1 MRALKP
7 SIVNTSKSPREKP
20 NVAISPPSLRDSA
33 ALDPLV
39 PHDTLLPV
47 AAVEMFVLEPAQV
60 HTLEASHIDVDAVGI
75 GARNIERCNAA
86 IRAEEML
93 GDFRVEG
100 VGHDVIGRC
109 DQPERGPLNDPV
121 EVALLRAN
129 RAVAFRDALELALHF
144 EADAST
150 VASAAVGSFVW
161 FFSHERSFN
170 AALAARK
177 PGWRTKLRCRLYNL
191 ERVNLPG
198 YNFASS
204 KNR

>member
-7 SIVNTSKSPREKP
+7 SIANTSKSRRKNP
-20 NVAISPPSLRDSA
+20 NVAISPASLCDPP
-33 ALDPLV
+33 ALEPLV
-39 PHDTLLPV
+39 PRDALLPV
-47 AAVEMFVLEPAQV
+47 ASVEMVVLEPAQV
-60 HTLEASHIDVDAVGI
+60 HTLEASHIDVDTVGI
-75 GARNIERCNAA
+75 GARNIERCDPA

-93 GDFRVEG
+93 RDFRVEG
-100 VGHDVIGRC
+100 VGRDVIGRC

-150 VASAAVGSFVW
+150 MASAAVGSFVW

-177 PGWRTKLRCRLYNL
+177 PGWRTKLECRLYNL
-191 ERVNLPG
+191 ELVNLPG
-198 YNFASS
+198 YNLASS

>member
-7 SIVNTSKSPREKP
+7 SIANTSKSPREKP
-20 NVAISPPSLRDSA
+20 NVATSPTSLRDSA
-33 ALDPLV
+33 ALNPLV
-39 PHDTLLPV
+39 PCDTLLPV
-47 AAVEMFVLEPAQV
+47 ASVEMFVLEPAQV
-60 HTLEASHIDVDAVGI
+60 HTLEASRIDVDAVGI
-75 GARNIERCNAA
+75 GARNVERCDAA
-86 IRAEEML
+86 IRAEEMFR
-93 GDFRVEG
+93 DFRVEG
-100 VGHDVIGRC
+100 VGRDVIGRC
-109 DQPERGPLNDPV
+109 EQPERGPLNDPV

-129 RAVAFRDALELALHF
+129 RAVAFRDALELASHF

-150 VASAAVGSFVW
+150 MASATVGSFVY

-177 PGWRTKLRCRLYNL
+177 PGWRTKLGCRPYDL

-198 YNFASS
+198 YIFASS